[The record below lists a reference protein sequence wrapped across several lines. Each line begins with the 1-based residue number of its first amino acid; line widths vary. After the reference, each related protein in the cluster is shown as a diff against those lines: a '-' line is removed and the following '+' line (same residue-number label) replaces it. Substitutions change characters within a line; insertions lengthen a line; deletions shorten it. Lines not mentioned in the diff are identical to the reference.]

1 MAMREC
7 REFAINYFDDVV
19 IYSRTIEEHLSHIKR
34 VLICLKKWG
43 FKIAPDKCKWVAR
56 QVEMLGYIVSGHQ
69 ISINP
74 TKIITIKNRP
84 IPRNAKQVQQALGL
98 FNFYRRFI
106 DNFAEKSKCLY
117 DLIKKDAVFDFNEEC
132 RQNYNYFFNCLTS
145 EPAMAQPD
153 LTKPFIVYSDG
164 SKYAIGGVLAQIQNG
179 QDHSCFET
187 G

>member
-1 MAMREC
+1 
-7 REFAINYFDDVV
+7 
-19 IYSRTIEEHLSHIKR
+19 
-34 VLICLKKWG
+34 
-43 FKIAPDKCKWVAR
+43 
-56 QVEMLGYIVSGHQ
+56 MLGYIVSGHQ

-132 RQNYNYFFNCLTS
+132 RQSYNYFINCLT
-145 EPAMAQPD
+145 
-153 LTKPFIVYSDG
+153 
-164 SKYAIGGVLAQIQNG
+164 
-179 QDHSCFET
+179 
-187 G
+187 

>member
-1 MAMREC
+1 M
-7 REFAINYFDDVV
+7 
-19 IYSRTIEEHLSHIKR
+19 
-34 VLICLKKWG
+34 
-43 FKIAPDKCKWVAR
+43 
-56 QVEMLGYIVSGHQ
+56 
-69 ISINP
+69 
-74 TKIITIKNRP
+74 
-84 IPRNAKQVQQALGL
+84 QQALGL

-132 RQNYNYFFNCLTS
+132 RQNYNYFINCLTS

-179 QDHSCFET
+179 QEHIKC
-187 G
+187 